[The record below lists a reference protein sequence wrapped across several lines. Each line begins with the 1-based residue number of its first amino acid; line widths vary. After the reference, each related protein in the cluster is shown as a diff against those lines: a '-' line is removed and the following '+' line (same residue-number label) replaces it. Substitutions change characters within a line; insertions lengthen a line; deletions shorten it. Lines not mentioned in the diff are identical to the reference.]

1 MDKSRTDQQRGI
13 RGEGMSRRG
22 VLRRVGGGV
31 TGVAAATLI
40 SSIDARTTRAAG
52 AGPAARG
59 IEGKS
64 QVTPATEDAAT
75 PAADL
80 TYGGR
85 SISYVD
91 EGGAVMIEIDG
102 VLVDMAAF
110 VEPAYVV
117 SPPLSAFATP
127 VAGDATPVGTVFVGG
142 QYFSMYF
149 PFQGYDT
156 IDELARELV
165 DTEGQLWTLDQ

>member
-1 MDKSRTDQQRGI
+1 MDKSQADQQRGI
-13 RGEGMSRRG
+13 LGEGMSRRR

-31 TGVAAATLI
+31 AAATVI
-40 SSIDARTTRAAG
+40 SSIEARATQAAG
-52 AGPAARG
+52 GSLSARR
-59 IEGKS
+59 IEAKS

-102 VLVDMAAF
+102 VAVDMVAF
-110 VEPAYVV
+110 YEPAYVV
-117 SPPLSAFATP
+117 SPLVSAFATP
-127 VAGDATPVGTVFVGG
+127 MAGDATPPATIFVGG

-156 IDELARELV
+156 IDDLAKDLV
-165 DTEGQLWTLDQ
+165 DTEGQLWTLGQ